1 MQFQDIE
8 EPGALHHISGIH
20 QELIMLCTAPDS
32 ASVAMYR
39 NSRASI
45 SNLGLEPK
53 ILTLTDSFESCRRL
67 NVSQCVWSSRF
78 TNEKPGHSV
87 SIDKFWDWRFKFYFV
102 KKKLLA
108 DLVKLNVTVLQA
120 DTDAV
125 WIRDPFPLLRNVKSS
140 IVVQSD
146 GPFAN
151 AGLMYAKRGSKQSRE
166 LLFDVA
172 WRIQLFQNHPHMV
185 KHIVSFAKEPFYA
198 NSDDQTILNDA
209 IQSAALNKKIFL
221 GSTARFEARNR
232 YFPFGP
238 EWSSTAEY
246 KKNQKNLKAVHSLT
260 RRRRYTDE
268 LGAFT
273 CKEIP
278 ISVEDSVCV
287 VSNKIFA
294 HAIDSHEH
302 SCIYHVAGVRG
313 FAAKREFLQRKNLWY
328 IG

>member
-8 EPGALHHISGIH
+8 EPGALHQLSSTYR
-20 QELIMLCTAPDS
+20 ELILLCTAPDS
-32 ASVAMYR
+32 ASVSMYR

-45 SNLGLEPK
+45 SKLGLERN
-53 ILTLTDSFESCRRL
+53 ILTLADSFDSCRRL

-78 TNEKPGHSV
+78 TNEKPGRSV
-87 SIDKFWDWRFKFYFV
+87 SLDKFWDWRFKFYFV

-108 DLVKLNVTVLQA
+108 DLVQLNVTVLQA

-125 WIRDPFPLLRNVKSS
+125 WIRDPFPLLRNIRSS
-140 IVVQSD
+140 IVVQND

-151 AGLMYAKRGSKQSRE
+151 AGLMYAKRGSKQSRS

-209 IQSAALNKKIFL
+209 IQSAALRRKIFL
-221 GSTARFEARNR
+221 GSTARFEARSR
-232 YFPFGP
+232 YFPSGP

-246 KKNQKNLKAVHSLT
+246 NENQENVKAVHSMA
-260 RRRRYTDE
+260 RKRRYNKGNGT
-268 LGAFT
+268 FV

-278 ISVEDSVCV
+278 ISAEDSVCV

-294 HAIDSHEH
+294 HAVDSYKH

-313 FAAKREFLQRKNLWY
+313 FAAKREFLKRKNLWY
-328 IG
+328 VA